1 MLGDLVVDTKR
12 HHWVRKREAEAK
24 AYAALR
30 YCVGRER
37 KCGVKLH
44 AISATE
50 SGTFASVFVP
60 EDTGD
65 AQYHLMGRG
74 LKLLCP
80 VERHATSTVRNPP
93 KWFLLWWRNCKHGK
107 ELDA

>member
-12 HHWVRKREAEAK
+12 HQWVRKREAEAK

-30 YCVGRER
+30 YCVGCER

-44 AISATE
+44 AICATE
-50 SGTFASVFVP
+50 SETFASVFVP
-60 EDTGD
+60 DDTGD

-74 LKLLCP
+74 LKALM
-80 VERHATSTVRNPP
+80 S
-93 KWFLLWWRNCKHGK
+93 G
-107 ELDA
+107 